1 VTHAP
6 GFRRAEELSSGMAAQ
21 LKRAAMRLLGV
32 PVGRA
37 GARRRHPEQPR
48 PRATRAVFPGVAPR
62 DEDSAILHEVA
73 IPPED
78 ADVTAQGCRGHT
90 GYDRRHMT
98 IDPRHPIS
106 PNQQSTWEGD
116 ESVFAADLATEIWH
130 RLTR

>member
-1 VTHAP
+1 
-6 GFRRAEELSSGMAAQ
+6 
-21 LKRAAMRLLGV
+21 MRMLGV

-48 PRATRAVFPGVAPR
+48 TRARRAHGPAAVFPWAS

-90 GYDRRHMT
+90 SYDRRHMT
-98 IDPRHPIS
+98 IDPHHPIS
-106 PNQQSTWEGD
+106 PHQHSTWEGD
-116 ESVFAADLATEIWH
+116 ESVFAADLATETWH